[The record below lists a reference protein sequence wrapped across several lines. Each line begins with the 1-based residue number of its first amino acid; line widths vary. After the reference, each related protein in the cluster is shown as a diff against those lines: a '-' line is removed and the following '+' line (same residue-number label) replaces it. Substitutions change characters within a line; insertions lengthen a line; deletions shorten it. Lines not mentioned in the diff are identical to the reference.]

1 MLPARV
7 LQILSVLHVG
17 RRIMRLV
24 PEVRVPFDHVA
35 SRVANTGASFALG
48 VAYLLF
54 VLMFLTM
61 IAEILL
67 VTVRPY
73 F

>member
-1 MLPARV
+1 
-7 LQILSVLHVG
+7 
-17 RRIMRLV
+17 MRLI
-24 PEVRVPFDHVA
+24 RVPVANIGSHVA
-35 SRVANTGASFALG
+35 HTGASFATG

-67 VTVRPY
+67 AIVRAY